1 MHIGKKTL
9 KREKS
14 AMTLSLY
21 GSLVFA
27 IVEIGMAVFSG
38 SQAVL
43 LDAVYDSVEFFM
55 MLPSIFLIPLLYR
68 PSSEQHPFG
77 YTQIETGF
85 VVVKGAIM
93 AAVTFGLIFN
103 NIHLLLH
110 GGHKVSFHT
119 ISAFELFA
127 CLLSLTMA
135 ICLYFKNKHMSS
147 PLVNVELQTWKID
160 CVVSLG
166 MAVAFLLPIIVPFA
180 WFQRLT
186 PYLDQIITIILSAFM
201 LPTPIKTVITGLRD
215 LMLWPPE
222 AETVDDIKATVEP
235 IIGGYGHKNLYY
247 DIVRTGRRLWISV
260 YITFDKDII
269 SLSKFQILQTKC
281 IAALAEKY
289 QDFYFELQNN
299 FYRMIYTAFQFPDIQ
314 CSILQCLTDARMI
327 PHISRHYHIV
337 SGFHTAC
344 CRTLTGGGICRCRP
358 VCHDRTCKSPFIP
371 CRFRTDIVI
380 VCRMHTVNQI
390 IGRHHRHRL
399 GTADRCFKSFQIDFA
414 QCPLR

>member
-1 MHIGKKTL
+1 MHVGKKTL

-14 AMTLSLY
+14 AMSLSLY

-127 CLLSLTMA
+127 CLLSLTVA

-147 PLVNVELQTWKID
+147 PLVNIELQTWKID

-215 LMLWPPE
+215 LMLWRPLMISKPLWNQSL
-222 AETVDDIKATVEP
+222 AAMGIKTCITTLSVPVEDS
-235 IIGGYGHKNLYY
+235 G
-247 DIVRTGRRLWISV
+247 SV
-260 YITFDKDII
+260 YTSPLIKT
-269 SLSKFQILQTKC
+269 LSHCQNSKSCKQN
-281 IAALAEKY
+281 AL
-289 QDFYFELQNN
+289 L
-299 FYRMIYTAFQFPDIQ
+299 P
-314 CSILQCLTDARMI
+314 
-327 PHISRHYHIV
+327 
-337 SGFHTAC
+337 
-344 CRTLTGGGICRCRP
+344 
-358 VCHDRTCKSPFIP
+358 
-371 CRFRTDIVI
+371 
-380 VCRMHTVNQI
+380 
-390 IGRHHRHRL
+390 
-399 GTADRCFKSFQIDFA
+399 
-414 QCPLR
+414 